1 MNDAVCV
8 LLFVAGLFFVVGGRC
23 YYMTT
28 TTIYCTKY
36 HYYFFIYFFC
46 TTTTTTTTTYYCGV
60 RDDISS
66 TSKPELCNLVGP
78 NLATIFDQCVYENE
92 ISSPMLKLLIDAELS
107 SNEFA

>member
-8 LLFVAGLFFVVGGRC
+8 VVCCGPFLLLAAAVIILLLNIIIIFLLFFFF
-23 YYMTT
+23 YY
-28 TTIYCTKY
+28 
-36 HYYFFIYFFC
+36 YY
-46 TTTTTTTTTYYCGV
+46 YYCGV

-78 NLATIFDQCVYENE
+78 NLATIFDQCMYENE